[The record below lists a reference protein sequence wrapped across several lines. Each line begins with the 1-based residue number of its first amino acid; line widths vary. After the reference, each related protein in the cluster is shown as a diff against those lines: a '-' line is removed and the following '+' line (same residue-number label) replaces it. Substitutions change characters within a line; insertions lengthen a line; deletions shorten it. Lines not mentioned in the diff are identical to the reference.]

1 VALRA
6 EGSVLGHRETHLLTL
21 RSTPNSMF
29 LQSGHA
35 SPSGRFGALRRH
47 CSRLLQAGPGP
58 LVFVVRLPRP
68 LCDTRPSLSYYHPC
82 PSGRVSRG
90 GRLLMVNDE
99 GGDRRAP
106 LGEVPE
112 IPLERAV
119 T

>member
-6 EGSVLGHRETHLLTL
+6 EGSVLGHRETHLRTL
-21 RSTPNSMF
+21 ISTLNTMF

-47 CSRLLQAGPGP
+47 CLQAGPGP

-68 LCDTRPSLSYYHPC
+68 ICDTCPWLSYYHLC

-106 LGEVPE
+106 LGEVPK
-112 IPLERAV
+112 IPPERAV